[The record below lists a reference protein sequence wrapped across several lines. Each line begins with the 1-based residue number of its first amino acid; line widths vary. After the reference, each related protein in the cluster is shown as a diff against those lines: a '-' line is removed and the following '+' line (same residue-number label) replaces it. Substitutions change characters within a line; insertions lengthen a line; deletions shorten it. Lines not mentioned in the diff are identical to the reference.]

1 MPRHTKV
8 YTFSHRSLDLKEV
21 RHFRSKV
28 LGFGAVAGLGIMVAL
43 LVLNHAGGD
52 ILGFG
57 FDRMSMLT
65 AENRILKEQIRQ
77 LGDKIA
83 GVQKSLEK
91 LSDRGNELR
100 TAVDLTK
107 IDDDTRAAAIGG
119 AVPPAVNAFLSGEA
133 REVLSGSSSLL
144 DKLER
149 EVKLQQTSYEEITR
163 RMEYNKGLFSH
174 IPAIKP
180 MAGPYSLNSFG
191 MRIHPVLHVYKMHE
205 GIDIIS
211 DVGTN
216 VYAAGDGVVHFAGR
230 TAGGYGMVVEVNHG
244 YGYASLYAHLE
255 RILVREGQSVH
266 RGELIAK
273 SGRSGLVSGPHLHFE
288 VRYMGRKQNP
298 VDYFFDDIDAARYR
312 SQLVSDKI
320 SRGEN

>member
-1 MPRHTKV
+1 MLRHTKFYV
-8 YTFSHRSLDLKEV
+8 FSHRSLDLREV

-28 LGFGAVAGLGIMVAL
+28 LGFGGIAALGIIGAL
-43 LVLNHAGGD
+43 LLLNHAGGD
-52 ILGFG
+52 LLGLG
-57 FDRMSMLT
+57 IDRMSMLT
-65 AENRILKEQIRQ
+65 AENRILKDQIRQ
-77 LGDKIA
+77 LADKIA
-83 GVQKSLEK
+83 VAQKTLEK

-100 TAVDLTK
+100 TAVDLNR

-119 AVPPAVNAFLSGEA
+119 AVPPAMNAFLSGEA
-133 REVLSGSSSLL
+133 REVLSGSESLL

-149 EVKLQQTSYEEITR
+149 EVKLQQASYEEITR
-163 RMEYNKGLFSH
+163 RMEYNKGLFAH

-205 GIDIIS
+205 GIDIIG

-230 TAGGYGMVVEVNHG
+230 TAGGYGMVIEINHG
-244 YGYASLYAHLE
+244 YGYSSLDAHLS
-255 RILVREGQSVH
+255 RALVREGQSVR
-266 RGELIAK
+266 RGELIAR

-298 VDYFFDDIDAARYR
+298 VDYFFDDVDAARYR
-312 SQLVSDKI
+312 SQLVSDNMT
-320 SRGEN
+320 RGGH

>member
-1 MPRHTKV
+1 MRRHTKV
-8 YTFSHRSLDLKEV
+8 YMFSHRSLDLKEV

-28 LGFGAVAGLGIMVAL
+28 LGFGAVAGLGIMAAL

-52 ILGFG
+52 ILGLG
-57 FDRMSMLT
+57 IDRMSMLT
-65 AENRILKEQIRQ
+65 AENRILKDQIRQ

-133 REVLSGSSSLL
+133 REVLSGVLL
-144 DKLER
+144 APGQAGAGGKAAADELR
-149 EVKLQQTSYEEITR
+149 GDHR

-216 VYAAGDGVVHFAGR
+216 VYAAGDGVVHFSGR
-230 TAGGYGMVVEVNHG
+230 TAGDT
-244 YGYASLYAHLE
+244 AWWS
-255 RILVREGQSVH
+255 
-266 RGELIAK
+266 K
-273 SGRSGLVSGPHLHFE
+273 STTDTATRPSMP
-288 VRYMGRKQNP
+288 
-298 VDYFFDDIDAARYR
+298 
-312 SQLVSDKI
+312 I
-320 SRGEN
+320 SRGRSSGKGSPCTGGNSSQRAGVRDL

>member
-1 MPRHTKV
+1 MLHHTKFYV
-8 YTFSHRSLDLKEV
+8 FSHRSLDLKEV
-21 RHFRSKV
+21 RHFKMKV
-28 LGFGAVAGLGIMVAL
+28 LGFGAVAGLGIMAAL

-52 ILGFG
+52 VLGLG
-57 FDRMSMLT
+57 IDRMSMLT
-65 AENRILKEQIRQ
+65 AENRILKDQVRQ
-77 LGDKIA
+77 LGDKISV
-83 GVQKSLEK
+83 VQKALEK

-100 TAVDLTK
+100 TAVDLNR

-149 EVKLQQTSYEEITR
+149 EVKLQQASYEEITR
-163 RMEYNKGLFSH
+163 RMEYNKGLFAH

-205 GIDIIS
+205 GIDIVS
-211 DVGTN
+211 DVGSN

-230 TAGGYGMVVEVNHG
+230 TAGGYGVVVEVNHG
-244 YGYASLYAHLE
+244 YGYSSLYAHLS
-255 RILVREGQSVH
+255 RTLVREGQTVR

-273 SGRSGLVSGPHLHFE
+273 SGRSGLVSGPHLHYE
-288 VRYMGRKQNP
+288 VRYLGRKQNP

-312 SQLVSDKI
+312 SQLVSAKI
-320 SRGEN
+320 SRGDD